1 MFGYVRYGGAVA
13 RAQQPA
19 PQGAAAYGGLPQDQ
33 LLLAMFE
40 SSESAIIAK
49 TLDGT
54 IRTWNKGA
62 ANMYGYSAADIV
74 GHPISMLCPPD
85 RKSEIGDI
93 LEKIARGETI
103 THYETVR
110 QRRNGDT
117 FPASVS
123 VAPISDISG
132 TIVGASS
139 ITSDISGRRQAR
151 QSQARLAS
159 I

>member
-33 LLLAMFE
+33 LFLAMLE
-40 SSESAIIAK
+40 SSEDAIIAK

-62 ANMYGYSAADIV
+62 AEMYGYPAADII
-74 GHPISMLCPPD
+74 GHPISELCPPD
-85 RKSEIGDI
+85 RKSEIGEI
-93 LEKIARGETI
+93 LEKIARGEAVA
-103 THYETVR
+103 HHQTVR

-117 FPASVS
+117 FAVSVS
-123 VAPISDISG
+123 ISPIYDISG
-132 TIVGASS
+132 EIVGASS
-139 ITSDISGRRQAR
+139 IARDISVQLKAG
-151 QSQARLAS
+151 QSQAR
-159 I
+159 